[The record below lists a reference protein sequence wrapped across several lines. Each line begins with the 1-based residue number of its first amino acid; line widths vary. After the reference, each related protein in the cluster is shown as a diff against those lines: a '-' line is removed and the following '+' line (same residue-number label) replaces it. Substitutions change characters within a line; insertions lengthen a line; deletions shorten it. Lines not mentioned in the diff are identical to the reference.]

1 MATRLNGDALRWLDA
16 LDREGSLAQAG
27 DRPLLE
33 RFLAG
38 PGAASEAAFEVLVRR
53 HGPMVLSACRG
64 VLRDGHDADD
74 AFQAT
79 FLVLARRA
87 STIRDRDH
95 LAPWLGRVARRIA
108 RRSRDEARRCAALER
123 RMAVDDARAA
133 PSAIDGAGLEAA
145 SLVRA
150 EVDRL
155 PEVDRLLLQLTYW
168 QGKTYEEAAALLS
181 WPIGTVRSR
190 LSRVRERLRG
200 RLARLGLAP
209 VLAVAGPASPV
220 GGSRVAHP
228 PEALVLRTV
237 RAATRL
243 AGGMTA
249 AVEAGAVPASVAA
262 MVNGELSM
270 MATLSWKSI
279 AALLLVG
286 GTVTAGV
293 GAMAVR
299 AAGAG
304 RPSVPAVVP
313 EPAPPAARPAPQA
326 KDDDRSILTNAGV
339 EDGEGDS
346 PRAWSSGATIPGV
359 EYLWSREGHTG
370 KASLCLKKT
379 AQRYFPI
386 AEWAQKVDRQGDR
399 PRLRVSAWVKAD
411 GVTKAIL
418 DAQFVGEFEMGH
430 KWQHAWA
437 AYIGPKEPEKP
448 PTTHGWKRYEGVV
461 EIPKGTRQII
471 IAPQI
476 YGPGKV
482 WFDDLGAEYT
492 NDAATDPTRP

>member
-27 DRPLLE
+27 
-33 RFLAG
+33 
-38 PGAASEAAFEVLVRR
+38 
-53 HGPMVLSACRG
+53 
-64 VLRDGHDADD
+64 
-74 AFQAT
+74 
-79 FLVLARRA
+79 
-87 STIRDRDH
+87 
-95 LAPWLGRVARRIA
+95 
-108 RRSRDEARRCAALER
+108 
-123 RMAVDDARAA
+123 
-133 PSAIDGAGLEAA
+133 
-145 SLVRA
+145 
-150 EVDRL
+150 
-155 PEVDRLLLQLTYW
+155 DRLLLQLTYW

-209 VLAVAGPASPV
+209 VLAVAGPASAV
-220 GGSRVAHP
+220 GGARAAHP
-228 PEALVLRTV
+228 PEALVLQTV

-299 AAGAG
+299 GAGAG

-313 EPAPPAARPAPQA
+313 EPAPPAARPAPPA
-326 KDDDRSILTNAGV
+326 RDDDRSILTNAGV

-346 PRAWSSGATIPGV
+346 PRAWTSGATIPGV

-379 AQRYFPI
+379 GSSGSTVREFDTDASR
-386 AEWAQKVDRQGDR
+386 
-399 PRLRVSAWVKAD
+399 
-411 GVTKAIL
+411 GVL
-418 DAQFVGEFEMGH
+418 
-430 KWQHAWA
+430 
-437 AYIGPKEPEKP
+437 
-448 PTTHGWKRYEGVV
+448 
-461 EIPKGTRQII
+461 TR
-471 IAPQI
+471 
-476 YGPGKV
+476 
-482 WFDDLGAEYT
+482 
-492 NDAATDPTRP
+492 R